1 MWEVA
6 IIASFMREHASM
18 CVRVPWK
25 ARPDEAPAGCAAQNA
40 IVFQAFGIASRLLR
54 ADGGNA
60 AAGAPPLTY
69 PQVFL
74 SGAALQ
80 AGL

>member
-1 MWEVA
+1 
-6 IIASFMREHASM
+6 M